1 MLLQKQIYLELIIKM
16 MNQLNNDNNNDYEL
30 PDLDVLPL
38 TAPKL
43 QRLPK
48 IRSLRKQEE
57 EEKEE
62 HNDDYRHE
70 YNQYVF
76 MSTGKYLHTT
86 EECPAKSYV
95 KDIRTFQIAI
105 EYDMYENFDPVYQY
119 KIFKTTDETIISR
132 NIKIKIMDLRESIW
146 NIEHYDNEIRIDE
159 DDEEVTEAQKSEKIA
174 DLLEQIRVL
183 EQHPLYKA

>member
-16 MNQLNNDNNNDYEL
+16 MNQLDNDYEL

-43 QRLPK
+43 QRFPK
-48 IRSLRKQEE
+48 IRSLRKHEE
-57 EEKEE
+57 EEKE

-70 YNQYVF
+70 YNQYVYVG
-76 MSTGKYLHTT
+76 TGKYLHTR
-86 EECPAKSYV
+86 EECPAKIYV
-95 KDIRTFQIAI
+95 KDIRTSQIAI
-105 EYDMYENFDPVYQY
+105 EYDVFNNFDPVYRY

-132 NIKIKIMDLRESIW
+132 NIKIKMMDLRESIW
-146 NIEHYDNEIRIDE
+146 NIEHGDEIRFDHE
-159 DDEEVTEAQKSEKIA
+159 DDEEVTEAQKREKIES
-174 DLLEQIRVL
+174 LLEEIRVL

>member
-1 MLLQKQIYLELIIKM
+1 
-16 MNQLNNDNNNDYEL
+16 MNQLNNDNNDEL
-30 PDLDVLPL
+30 LHDLDILPL
-38 TAPKL
+38 AAPKL
-43 QRLPK
+43 QRYPK
-48 IRSLRKQEE
+48 IYSLRKQEE

-76 MSTGKYLHTT
+76 MRSGKYLHTT
-86 EECPAKSYV
+86 EECPATKYV

-105 EYDMYENFDPVYQY
+105 EYDVYDNFDPVYQY

-146 NIEHYDNEIRIDE
+146 NIEHDDYKIRFDDNE

-174 DLLEQIRVL
+174 NLLEQIRLL